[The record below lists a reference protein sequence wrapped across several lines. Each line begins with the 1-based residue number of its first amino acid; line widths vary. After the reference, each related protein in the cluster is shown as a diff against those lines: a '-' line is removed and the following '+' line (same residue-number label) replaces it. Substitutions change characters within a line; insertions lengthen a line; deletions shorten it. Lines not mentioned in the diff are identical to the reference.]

1 VAKVVELWE
10 EVTWAQAATVM
21 AGARATQAERIAWER
36 VVLLASAHGEADK
49 VAWRASLLVGEL
61 TVVRQAWD
69 AAQVKLPSLVE
80 KAAATDR

>member
-1 VAKVVELWE
+1 
-10 EVTWAQAATVM
+10 
-21 AGARATQAERIAWER
+21 
-36 VVLLASAHGEADK
+36 LLASAHGEADK